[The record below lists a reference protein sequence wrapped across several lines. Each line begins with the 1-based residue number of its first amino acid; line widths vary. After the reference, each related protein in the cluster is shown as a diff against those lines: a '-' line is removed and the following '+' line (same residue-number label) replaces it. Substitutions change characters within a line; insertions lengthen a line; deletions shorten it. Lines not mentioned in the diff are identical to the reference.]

1 MGRRMQ
7 CLTLKIAPVRE
18 IQYLRTVVL
27 KLYLAMYFLRPEAS
41 GGDNDGDTQ
50 VADAVTRI
58 QDAPQAGAG
67 IISIFDGSFL
77 PQHGLLVR
85 MQMLD
90 MQALSRF

>member
-1 MGRRMQ
+1 
-7 CLTLKIAPVRE
+7 
-18 IQYLRTVVL
+18 
-27 KLYLAMYFLRPEAS
+27 MYFLRPEAS

-58 QDAPQAGAG
+58 QDAPQVGAG
-67 IISIFDGSFL
+67 IISSYGGSFL

-85 MQMLD
+85 VQMPE